1 MRVKSFI
8 KYIPIVLLASSVA
21 SCTKVINLDLP
32 TGEALP
38 YVDAWITDQS
48 GVQTIKFLKATNYM
62 SSNDAAPVSDAQI
75 SVTDITAG
83 KTYAFSY
90 QNGAYVYD
98 AGNKSIGVRGH
109 LYKLNIA
116 WSGQQFQ
123 ATDTLKRNTV
133 IDSLTSE
140 YKKAENGDKEGDYV
154 KLWAHDV
161 TGGVDYY
168 WIRTYLNGSLD
179 YHVSDML
186 SADGTFNDDGLS
198 DGYAFIPP
206 FRDGVT
212 DGDNPFKKGDDVK
225 VLIRSLSR
233 DSYKFMQQV
242 LDQLANDGLFSKVMH
257 NVPTNINNLQSD
269 SKLKIYGWF
278 GTVAETSQS
287 ITVHD

>member
-1 MRVKSFI
+1 MRVKSLF
-8 KYIPIVLLASSVA
+8 KYIPIVLLASSIA
-21 SCTKVINLDLP
+21 SCTKVINLNLP

-62 SSNDAAPVSDAQI
+62 NSNDADPVTDAQI
-75 SVTDITAG
+75 TVTDVTAG
-83 KTYAFSY
+83 KSYAFNY
-90 QNGAYVYD
+90 QNGAYIYD
-98 AGNKSIGVRGH
+98 AGSQSIGVRGH

-116 WSGQQFQ
+116 WSGQQFE
-123 ATDTLKRNTV
+123 ATDTLKRNTT

-140 YKKAENGDKEGDYV
+140 YKKAENGDKEGYYV

-161 TGGVDYY
+161 PGAVDYY
-168 WIRTYLNGSLD
+168 WIRTYLNGSLN

-186 SADGTFNDDGLS
+186 SADGTFNEDGLT

-212 DGDNPFKKGDDVK
+212 AGDNPYNKGDNVK

-242 LDQLANDGLFSKVMH
+242 LDQLSNNGLFSKIMH
-257 NVPTNINNLQSD
+257 NVPSNVNNLQSD

-278 GTVAETSQS
+278 GTVGETSQT
-287 ITVHD
+287 ITVK